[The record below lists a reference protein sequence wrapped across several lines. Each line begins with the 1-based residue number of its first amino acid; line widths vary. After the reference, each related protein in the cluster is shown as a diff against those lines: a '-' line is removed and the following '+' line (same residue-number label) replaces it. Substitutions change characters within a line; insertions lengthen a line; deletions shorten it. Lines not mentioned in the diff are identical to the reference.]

1 MTPCRVTLVL
11 ASCLLASCASVLSEE
26 RPSFLAEAGWLEE
39 QAEGRLVLSGTGG
52 FVYSPT
58 LQGRVMTSTVDLSE
72 PGLGFVNPEV
82 IAVRDE
88 PAAFHNHGGVERF
101 WIGPEGSKFSLY
113 FEPGVPFE
121 VELWRV
127 PKDLDV
133 GPMDEVS
140 SGVMQRDMV
149 MRNRMGTEFQMAVER
164 RIDAPSQAEVEAVIG
179 QLPPG
184 TLWTAFRS
192 MNLVTNTG
200 ENSWGR
206 EGGMPCIWLAGMFLP
221 GERAW
226 SILPFRTD
234 RTDPDGGPPV
244 RGDYFGE
251 LDEKRLRIA
260 DDFAIF
266 RTDGK
271 YRSKIGILRNRAR
284 NVMGAYDPKTKVLTV
299 VQFGPIDEN
308 ADYVDERWVTEGDP
322 FYGDVINSYNHSGPE
337 PFFEL
342 ESSSPALALAPG
354 ESHAH
359 ESTTM
364 QFRFADEAQLAAA
377 VRTALGLD
385 WAELKKL
392 AKWD

>member
-1 MTPCRVTLVL
+1 
-11 ASCLLASCASVLSEE
+11 
-26 RPSFLAEAGWLEE
+26 
-39 QAEGRLVLSGTGG
+39 
-52 FVYSPT
+52 
-58 LQGRVMTSTVDLSE
+58 
-72 PGLGFVNPEV
+72 
-82 IAVRDE
+82 
-88 PAAFHNHGGVERF
+88 
-101 WIGPEGSKFSLY
+101 
-113 FEPGVPFE
+113 
-121 VELWRV
+121 
-127 PKDLDV
+127 
-133 GPMDEVS
+133 
-140 SGVMQRDMV
+140 
-149 MRNRMGTEFQMAVER
+149 MR
-164 RIDAPSQAEVEAVIG
+164 
-179 QLPPG
+179 
-184 TLWTAFRS
+184 
-192 MNLVTNTG
+192 G
-200 ENSWGR
+200 E
-206 EGGMPCIWLAGMFLP
+206 
-221 GERAW
+221 
-226 SILPFRTD
+226 
-234 RTDPDGGPPV
+234 
-244 RGDYFGE
+244 YFGE

-385 WAELKKL
+385 WAEVKKL